1 MYDYRLW
8 KPWVQFS
15 SGVHYPGLCVSCRP
29 TGTPTV
35 TPTGTPTG
43 TPTVTPTVTPTG
55 IALSWMPTTDD
66 PYCGFCV
73 WLVQCE
79 MDQVWLWL
87 ELGWVGFSCVQG
99 EARLGLVVFVIRSGL
114 V

>member
-15 SGVHYPGLCVSCRP
+15 GVHYPGLCVSCR
-29 TGTPTV
+29 
-35 TPTGTPTG
+35 PTG

>member
-1 MYDYRLW
+1 MTTGPGNYGLGL
-8 KPWVQFS
+8 VVHIILE
-15 SGVHYPGLCVSCRP
+15 SGYPEHP
-29 TGTPTV
+29 QE
-35 TPTGTPTG
+35 TPTGTPTE
-43 TPTVTPTVTPTG
+43 TPTETPTG

-73 WLVQCE
+73 WLVQGE

-87 ELGWVGFSCVQG
+87 ELGWLGFSCIQG
-99 EARLGLVVFVIRSGL
+99 KARFGLVVFGIRPGL